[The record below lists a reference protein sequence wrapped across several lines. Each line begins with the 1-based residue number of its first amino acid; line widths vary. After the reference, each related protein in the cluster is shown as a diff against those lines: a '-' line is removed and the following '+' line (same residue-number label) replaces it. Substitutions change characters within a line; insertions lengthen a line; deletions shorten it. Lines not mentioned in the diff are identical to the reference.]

1 MSEIHEI
8 NEIKEMLSE
17 PDPTSDIA
25 PRVPKAKKRKL
36 PWLIVGAVLAVLL
49 TAYVGFSW
57 YLDGPQGL
65 YPRLTIL
72 GEDYRGLSEDE
83 ALARLN
89 EALRRLQA
97 GDVAVLYGE
106 EVARFSYDE
115 LGVVFDKQA
124 SLDWLREQY
133 EKYGDHWVLNGWR
146 YFCSRI
152 EDPDGVGLLL
162 NWSYSREKCAE
173 AASAVAAQLDRAPV
187 DFSWTWDH
195 DAAQLTL
202 TRARDG
208 FAVDQE
214 DLTEKLTEACR
225 NAAET
230 GQFVVLRYSE
240 PAAVSADL
248 AAVQEAVCQEKIN
261 AAYDVENQCVTAAQE
276 GIFFELAALEEAY
289 AAAREGETFV
299 FAVTVEQPDVTQA
312 TLERCLFRDVLSS
325 YTTHAGGT
333 VGRRTNVRL
342 AAEYCTDTILNAG
355 DVFDYTTALGSI
367 TAARGFQ
374 PAPGYRNGKTV
385 DMTGGG
391 VCQVSS
397 TIYAAA
403 LYANLEIVTRTNHG
417 YASSYIGLGLDATV
431 ASSGPQFQFRN
442 DTLYPIRVE
451 CVYNTKTN
459 DITVTLY
466 GTKTDDTYVEME
478 TEILSKTDYEIEYKE
493 TDTLPKGTQQ
503 VEQTAYTGYDVKTY
517 RKVYRGDGT
526 LLSSTLESRSRY
538 KSRNKIILVGTY
550 EEPASAV
557 EETLAPSESGG
568 TGEAAGETPAP

>member
-1 MSEIHEI
+1 MDERKEI
-8 NEIKEMLSE
+8 LPE
-17 PDPTSDIA
+17 PNPTPDIA
-25 PRVPKAKKRKL
+25 PASPAPKKKV
-36 PWLIVGAVLAVLL
+36 PWLLIVAGALFVLL

-57 YLDGPQGL
+57 YLDGPQDL

-72 GEDYRGLSEDE
+72 GEDYRGLSKDE
-83 ALARLN
+83 ACARLS
-89 EALRRLQA
+89 EALRRLQE

-133 EKYGDHWVLNGWR
+133 EKYGDHWLLNGWR

-173 AASAVAAQLDRAPV
+173 AAGTVAAQLDRAPV
-187 DFSWTWDH
+187 DFAWSWDH
-195 DAAQLTL
+195 DAAQITL
-202 TRARDG
+202 THARDG
-208 FAVDQE
+208 FSVDQA

-230 GQFVVLRYSE
+230 GQFVILRYTE
-240 PAAVSADL
+240 PAAESADL
-248 AAVQEAVCQEKIN
+248 AAVHEAVCQDKIN
-261 AAYDVENQCVTAAQE
+261 AAYDVEKQCVTTAQE
-276 GIFFELAALEEAY
+276 GIFFDLETLEGAY
-289 AAAREGETFV
+289 AAAQEGETFA
-299 FAVTVEQPDVTQA
+299 FAVTIEQPDVTQQM
-312 TLERCLFRDVLSS
+312 LEKCLFRDVLSS

-333 VGRRTNVRL
+333 AGRRTNVRL

-442 DTLYPIRVE
+442 DTLYPIRVVCE
-451 CVYNTKTN
+451 YNTKTN

-466 GTKTDDTYVEME
+466 GTKTNDTYVVME
-478 TEILSKTDYEIEYKE
+478 SEVLSRTDYEIEYKE
-493 TDTLPKGTQQ
+493 TDTLPKGKQQ
-503 VEQTAYTGYDVKTY
+503 VEQTPYTGYDVKTY
-517 RKVYRGDGT
+517 RKVYSGDGT
-526 LLSSTLESRSRY
+526 LLYSKLESRSRY
-538 KSRNKIILVGTY
+538 KARNKIVLVGTY
-550 EEPASAV
+550 EEPAPEPVPEPA
-557 EETLAPSESGG
+557 EPQN
-568 TGEAAGETPAP
+568 AA